1 MTQSSARVVLS
12 TFLMSIAV
20 LAAAGCAATSS
31 SPAPSA
37 GGATTG
43 HATGSPSA
51 GGGSAGSLPTA
62 GQGPVPTLP
71 AGGPAPVGGGTAC
84 ADWPSGVP
92 EGNLPLTFTPV
103 TALRCVTGERQ
114 IAGKGPVFAATLQR
128 ADGNLAALAQAL
140 RTPSEAKR
148 PGMMCPMLAMVP
160 PQVVLV
166 AQDGSMLRPKFPV
179 TSCDLI
185 LPSAMRALNA
195 LPWRDVSVRVFSQ
208 APGSGASPG
217 PTSDPQASDLVPG
230 SVKKG
235 VVRPGGPSG
244 PAR

>member
-20 LAAAGCAATSS
+20 LAAAGCAAASS

-37 GGATTG
+37 GGTT
-43 HATGSPSA
+43 AGSPSA
-51 GGGSAGSLPTA
+51 GGGSAESPPTA
-62 GQGPVPTLP
+62 GPVPTLP
-71 AGGPAPVGGGTAC
+71 ANGPAPVGDGTAC
-84 ADWPSGVP
+84 ADWPANVP
-92 EGNLPLTFTPV
+92 EGSLPLTFTPV
-103 TALRCVTGERQ
+103 TALRCVTGDKQ
-114 IAGKGPVFAATLQR
+114 IAGKGLVFTATLER

-148 PGMMCPMLAMVP
+148 PGMMCPMIAMVP

-179 TSCDLI
+179 TNCDAL
-185 LPSAMRALNA
+185 LPSALRALNA
-195 LPWRDVSVRVFSQ
+195 LPWRDVSVRVFPQ
-208 APGSGASPG
+208 VPGSGATSG
-217 PTSDPQASDLVPG
+217 ATSDPQPSDLLPG
-230 SVKKG
+230 SAKKG
-235 VVRPGGPSG
+235 AVNPGGPSG

>member
-20 LAAAGCAATSS
+20 LAAAGCAAAGSS
-31 SPAPSA
+31 SAPPA

-51 GGGSAGSLPTA
+51 GGGSTGSLPTV
-62 GQGPVPTLP
+62 GPGPVPTLP
-71 AGGPAPVGGGTAC
+71 ASGPAPVGDGAAC
-84 ADWPSGVP
+84 AGWPANVP
-92 EGNLPLTFTPV
+92 IGHLPLTFTPV
-103 TALRCVTGERQ
+103 TALRCVTGEKQ
-114 IAGKGPVFAATLQR
+114 IAGKGPVFAATLER
-128 ADGNLAALAQAL
+128 ADGDLSALAQAL

-166 AQDGSMLRPKFPV
+166 ARDGSMLSPKFPV

-185 LPSAMRALNA
+185 LPSALRALNA
-195 LPWRDVSVRVFSQ
+195 LPWRDVSVRVFAQ
-208 APGSGASPG
+208 VPGSGATSG
-217 PTSDPQASDLVPG
+217 ATSDPQPSDLIPG
-230 SVKKG
+230 SAKKG
-235 VVRPGGPSG
+235 VVNPGGPSG

>member
-20 LAAAGCAATSS
+20 LAAAGCAAAGSS
-31 SPAPSA
+31 SAPSA

-43 HATGSPSA
+43 SPSP

-62 GQGPVPTLP
+62 GPGPVPTIP
-71 AGGPAPVGGGTAC
+71 ASGPAPVGNGAAC
-84 ADWPSGVP
+84 AGWPANVP
-92 EGNLPLTFTPV
+92 TGNLPLTFTPV
-103 TALRCVTGERQ
+103 TALRCVTGMKQ
-114 IAGKGPVFAATLQR
+114 IAGKGPVFTATLER

-148 PGMMCPMLAMVP
+148 PGMMCPMIAMVP

-166 AQDGSMLRPKFPV
+166 AQDGSMLSPKFPV
-179 TSCDLI
+179 TSCDAL
-185 LPSAMRALNA
+185 LPSALRALNA

-208 APGSGASPG
+208 PAGSGATSG
-217 PTSDPQASDLVPG
+217 ATSDPQPSDLIPG

-235 VVRPGGPSG
+235 VVNPGGPSG